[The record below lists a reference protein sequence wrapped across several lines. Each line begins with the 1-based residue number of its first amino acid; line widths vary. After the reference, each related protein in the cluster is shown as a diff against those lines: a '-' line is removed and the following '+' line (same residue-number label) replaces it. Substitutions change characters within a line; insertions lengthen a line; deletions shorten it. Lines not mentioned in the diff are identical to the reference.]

1 MNILTIIRYT
11 FEPYFDGYFENGN
24 FYDVAGRKLKVRHY
38 NGRNCIN
45 ASGKILG
52 IKKLRTF
59 AKRIE
64 VQEEKLPF

>member
-1 MNILTIIRYT
+1 MTQLTIIRYT

-24 FYDVAGRKLKVRHY
+24 FHDVNGRQLKVRHY

-64 VQEEKLPF
+64 VQEQKLPF